1 MPAAPGVG
9 AASAPDRGRLAASQT
24 RSGRPLPLRGERDFA
39 PVFAGGMRARG
50 QYVRVI
56 ALANGMPMPRLGMI
70 IAKKRI
76 RRAVDRNRLRR
87 IVRESVA
94 RHHGMLQGMDIVITA
109 EAGAVSVDNATL
121 RADLERL
128 WTSLTRRFTP
138 GTA

>member
-1 MPAAPGVG
+1 
-9 AASAPDRGRLAASQT
+9 
-24 RSGRPLPLRGERDFA
+24 
-39 PVFAGGMRARG
+39 
-50 QYVRVI
+50 
-56 ALANGMPMPRLGMI
+56 MPMPRLGMI